1 MYTINKRLWKKLA
14 TYSDRVPEV
23 KNENSINKG
32 KSLLQKEIHLGD
44 LFKFRRKEIDPLA
57 VSAVEIAKEY
67 EEKKRRFWE
76 IEIGRPVPQSVLL
89 QVTRQLGAFTASGIP
104 IVDAIDL
111 LAVSTKNKRMKTVLQ
126 EMSLGI
132 NQGLT
137 LPAAAKLNAKVF
149 PKYYIAILDAA
160 ERSGDLATAFE
171 TLSTYLERDLASSR
185 AVKSALYYP
194 VILVLLTIATVMIL
208 SIVVLPRFAELFASL
223 NTELPLPT
231 KILMTFSN
239 IIAVNWKSIL
249 ITILIVIIA
258 FFIFIN
264 QRVGRLLFDRAIL
277 RIPIFGKVLKIV
289 ILERFSRVLGSLA
302 NSGVPLPDALGLSA
316 IATGNKKF
324 EKAVMESRDG
334 VLQGRGLVDPLEET
348 GVFPAESI
356 QMLRVGEQSGRLVY
370 QLDNAATYYAKEV
383 DYKLK
388 NITSL
393 MEPVILI
400 LVGSGVGFVAI
411 ALVSAMYGIYSGT
424 NINGV

>member
-1 MYTINKRLWKKLA
+1 LDRDPKVKK
-14 TYSDRVPEV
+14 V
-23 KNENSINKG
+23 KSAE
-32 KSLLQKEIHLGD
+32 KSQSFLQKEINLGN
-44 LFKFRRKEIDPLA
+44 LFKFKRKEIDPLK
-57 VSAVEIAKEY
+57 VSAVEIAEIY

-76 IEIGRPVPQSVLL
+76 IEIGRAVPQSVLL

-111 LAVSTKNKRMKTVLQ
+111 LAETTKNKRMKSVLQ

-137 LPAAAKLNAKVF
+137 LPAAAKLNTKVF
-149 PKYYIAILDAA
+149 PQYYIAILDAA

-171 TLSTYLERDLASSR
+171 TLAIYLERDLASSR

-194 VILVLLTIATVMIL
+194 IILVLLTITTVMVL

-231 KILMTFSN
+231 RILMSFSN
-239 IIAVNWKSIL
+239 FVALNWKIIL
-249 ITILIVIIA
+249 IGFVILIIA
-258 FFIFIN
+258 FMIFIN
-264 QRVGRLLFDRAIL
+264 QDKGRFLFDRAVL
-277 RIPIFGKVLKIV
+277 KIPIFGNVLKIV

-302 NSGVPLPDALGLSA
+302 NSGVPLPDALELSA
-316 IATGNKKF
+316 SATGNKKF
-324 EKAVMESRDG
+324 EKAVLQAKDG

-348 GVFPAESI
+348 RVFPAETI

-370 QLDNAATYYAKEV
+370 QLENAATYYAKEV

-393 MEPVILI
+393 IEPVILI
-400 LVGSGVGFVAI
+400 LVGGGVGFVAI

>member
-1 MYTINKRLWKKLA
+1 L
-14 TYSDRVPEV
+14 DRVPEV
-23 KNENSINKG
+23 KKV
-32 KSLLQKEIHLGD
+32 KSQEKLQSFLQKEINLGS
-44 LFKFRRKEIDPLA
+44 LFKFRRKEIDPLE
-57 VSAVEIAKEY
+57 VSAIEIAKEY
-67 EEKKRRFWE
+67 EEKKRKFWE
-76 IEIGRPVPQSVLL
+76 FEIGRPVPQAVLL

-111 LAVSTKNKRMKTVLQ
+111 LADSTKNKRMKIVLQ

-137 LPAAAKLNAKVF
+137 LPVAAKLNAKVF
-149 PKYYIAILDAA
+149 PPYYIAILDAA

-171 TLSTYLERDLASSR
+171 TLSIYLERDLSSAR

-194 VILVLLTIATVMIL
+194 VILVLLTIATVMVL

-231 KILMTFSN
+231 KILMSFSN
-239 IIAVNWKSIL
+239 FVALNWKIIIFIFIL
-249 ITILIVIIA
+249 LIIL

-264 QRVGRLLFDRAIL
+264 QDKGRIIFDRAVL
-277 RIPIFGKVLKIV
+277 KIPIFGNVLKIV

-302 NSGVPLPDALGLSA
+302 NSGVPLPEALALSA
-316 IATGNKKF
+316 TATGNKKF
-324 EKAVMESRDG
+324 EKAVLQSKEG
-334 VLQGRGLVDPLEET
+334 VMQGRGLVGPLEET
-348 GVFPAESI
+348 GVFPAETI
-356 QMLRVGEQSGRLVY
+356 QILRVGEQSGRLVF
-370 QLDNAATYYAKEV
+370 QLENAATYYAKEV

-400 LVGSGVGFVAI
+400 LVGSGIGFVAI